1 VGFIIAPRLNAAGRL
16 AHALRGV
23 ELLTSDSEHEANAIA
38 RDLEELNARRQEL
51 DRATIVSQ
59 ADPASVQM
67 GSSVRFIDHGSGKVH
82 EIRLVYPVDSSLADG
97 RLSVLT
103 PVGSALLGQQAGS
116 TALCRSPG
124 GQVRPLTVVSVTPP
138 ADARAAP

>member
-1 VGFIIAPRLNAAGRL
+1 MNRNMTRSPVTIAESDYDRL
-16 AHALRGV
+16 AELIEITRDALPDIS
-23 ELLTSDSEHEANAIA
+23 LYMQ
-38 RDLEELNARRQEL
+38 QEL

-67 GSSVRFIDHGSGKVH
+67 GSSVRVIDHGSGKVH